1 MNMLKSLLTLQ
12 FIVVLLF
19 PGFAAGMAELHLFDL
34 SCENLSNPLGIAA
47 VSPGLSWKIRS
58 EINETGQK
66 AYQVLAASDSTLLVE
81 NKADLWNSGRVESAA
96 SVLVSWRGKKLG
108 ARSVVY
114 WKVRVW
120 DEDNKLSRWSNVA
133 SFSVGLLTTEDWHS
147 AYIGLPREAG
157 NPENPQFTKR
167 FNISGKAEKR
177 LLYINSLGYHEVFI
191 NGNKVGDAVL
201 SPAVSQ
207 FNKRSLSI
215 TYDVS
220 SYLQEG
226 QNDLVVWLGRGWY
239 SPDLPGVAYAGPLVR
254 AQMEELKNGKW
265 MNVLSTDST
274 WKGRDSGYSCIGT
287 WKANSFGGEKVIGSF
302 LLDDFTA
309 ASLDKTIWYAVFE
322 ATIPEHMVTP
332 QAVEPNRIQET
343 IKPLSVRPIGV
354 NTWLVDMGKT
364 LTGWAEIHFPVL
376 QPGQEVIM
384 EYCDHL
390 DKESLFVNQHQEDR
404 YFAKGKGQ
412 EVFCNKFNYH
422 GFRYIKITNLAI
434 ELKKEDINAYLIHTA
449 YRQAS
454 TFECSDSDLNRIH
467 NMIYYTLRCLSLGGY
482 LVDCPQFERLGY
494 GGDGNASTM
503 TAQTMFNLAPLYSNW
518 LDAWA
523 DCIREDGGM
532 PHTAPNPYP
541 AGGGPYWCGFIISAS
556 WKTYQNYGDARI
568 LEKYYPVMQQWLGY
582 VEKYSSEGLLHP
594 WPETDYRGWYLGDWA
609 TPVGIDQKNKSS
621 VDLVNNCYISECF
634 ETMHKIAQ
642 VLGKPDDAAKYAIQ
656 RDRLRERIHFTFF
669 DRSKKSYASGS
680 QIDLTFPLLAQIVP
694 DSLIAGV
701 TATLRNEVEINRT
714 GHIATGLVG
723 IPVFTE
729 WAIKNHA
736 TRLFYSMLK
745 KTDYPGYLYM
755 IENGATTTW
764 EHWAGDRSRIH
775 NCYNGIGSWFYQ
787 AVGGIRP
794 DDEYP
799 GYQRV
804 TIDPQIPE
812 GITWAKT
819 TKQTPYG
826 TIAVD
831 WSLTD
836 SGIEYKLQVPVG
848 CKATV
853 VLPSETKNYILNG
866 CKFKLTKNDG
876 PRFVKIGS
884 GKYTLSGDYK
894 KDISN

>member
-1 MNMLKSLLTLQ
+1 MLKSLMTLQ
-12 FIVVLLF
+12 LIAVLLF
-19 PGFAAGMAELHLFDL
+19 PGYAVEPFKIKVVDL
-34 SCENLSNPLGIAA
+34 SCENLTNPLGIATA
-47 VSPGLSWKIRS
+47 SPGMSWKIRS
-58 EINETGQK
+58 EINGTEQI
-66 AYQVLAASDSTLLVE
+66 AYQVLAASDSVLLDE
-81 NKADLWNSGRVESAA
+81 NKADLWNSERVASAA
-96 SVLVSWRGKKLG
+96 SVLVSWRGKELG

-120 DEDNKLSRWSNVA
+120 DQDNKLSEWSNVA
-133 SFSVGLLTTEDWHS
+133 SFSVGLLKKEDWHS

-157 NPENPQFTKR
+157 NPENPQFTRR
-167 FNISGKAEKR
+167 FNLSGKAEKR

-191 NGNKVGDAVL
+191 NGKKVGDGVL

-220 SYLQEG
+220 QYLQEG
-226 QNDLVVWLGRGWY
+226 QNDIVIWLGRGWY
-239 SPDLPGVAYAGPLVR
+239 SPGLPGVTYEGPLVR
-254 AQMEELKNGKW
+254 AQVEELKTGKW
-265 MNVLSTDST
+265 VTVLSSDST
-274 WKGRDSGYSCIGT
+274 WKGRESGYACIGT
-287 WKANSFGGEKVIGSF
+287 WKANHFGGEKVNGSLF
-302 LLDDFTA
+302 LANLSA
-309 ASLDKTIWYAVFE
+309 ASLDKTDWHAVFE
-322 ATIPEHMVTP
+322 AAIPEHLVTP
-332 QAVEPNRIQET
+332 QAVEPNRIMDT
-343 IKPLSVRPIGV
+343 IAPLSVRPFGV

-364 LTGWAEIHFPVL
+364 LTGWAAIQFPVL
-376 QPGQEVIM
+376 KAGQEVIV

-390 DKESLFVNQHQEDR
+390 DTASRFVDQHQEDR
-404 YFAKGKGQ
+404 YVAKGEGL
-412 EVFCNKFNYH
+412 EEFCNKFNYH
-422 GFRYIKITNLAI
+422 GFRYIKISNLAV
-434 ELKKEDINAYLIHTA
+434 EPKKEDIHAYLIHTA

-454 TFECSDSDLNRIH
+454 TFKCSDNDLNQIH
-467 NMIYYTLRCLSLGGY
+467 DMLFYTLRCLSLGGY

-518 LDAWA
+518 LQAWA

-556 WKTYQNYGDARI
+556 WKTYQNYGDVHI

-582 VEKYSSEGLLHP
+582 VAKYTVDGLLKP
-594 WPETDYRGWYLGDWA
+594 WPDNDYRNWYLGDWA
-609 TPVGIDQKNKSS
+609 TPAGVDQKNKAS
-621 VDLVNNCYISECF
+621 VDHVNNCYISECF
-634 ETMHKIAQ
+634 GTMQKIARI
-642 VLGKPDDAAKYAIQ
+642 LGKTDDAGKYAIQ
-656 RDRLRERIHFTFF
+656 RDRINERIHLTFF
-669 DRSKKSYASGS
+669 DQSKKSYASSS
-680 QIDLTFPLLAQIVP
+680 QIDLAFPLLAQIVP
-694 DSLIAGV
+694 DTLIAQV
-701 TATLRNEVEINRT
+701 TEALHNEIVINRT

-736 TRLFYSMLK
+736 AGLFYSMLK
-745 KTDYPGYLYM
+745 KRDYPGYLYM

-794 DDEYP
+794 DDDYP

-804 TIDPQIPE
+804 VIDPQIPQ

-826 TIAVD
+826 MIGVD
-831 WSLTD
+831 WSLQD
-836 SGIEYKLQVPVG
+836 SGIEFNLQVPVG
-848 CKATV
+848 CKAKV
-853 VLPSETKNYILNG
+853 VLPRGAKNYILNG
-866 CKFKLTKNDG
+866 RKFKVTQNGG
-876 PRFVKIGS
+876 PQFVEIGS
-884 GKYTLSGDYK
+884 GKYTLSSGYK
-894 KDISN
+894 KDQNVVL